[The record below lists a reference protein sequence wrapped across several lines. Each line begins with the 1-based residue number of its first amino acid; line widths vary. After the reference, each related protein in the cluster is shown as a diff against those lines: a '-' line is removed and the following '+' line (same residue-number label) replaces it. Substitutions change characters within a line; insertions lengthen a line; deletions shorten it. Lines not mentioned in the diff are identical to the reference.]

1 MNKRIAFFLL
11 VSSSILI
18 LNACAPPV
26 EEGDH
31 SPTSMAISQ
40 SPPVSTAV
48 IPPTPLRATSTAAL
62 TPTQKLTATPTID
75 GYWET
80 WLASRPRDMEHYG
93 LIYDEQ
99 ATPELPPRES
109 VHMPIWGQH
118 LPLRA
123 FSYTPRFIDAPTL
136 STQPGL
142 TLALDRAKCTQDSSS
157 IQCSPES
164 PLAEFNCEWLVT
176 PASDYPGLDRNMQ
189 VLAICLY
196 EPQDPNEVGTLI
208 STAHGCAFRRDAG
221 LILEENGRYRMINTP
236 DQVKE
241 ILLPIDSPGKA
252 LTYLEMMTGLL
263 RHSALKPTKCCFTL
277 WTPSKAP
284 TSRRRRGFT
293 P

>member
-1 MNKRIAFFLL
+1 
-11 VSSSILI
+11 
-18 LNACAPPV
+18 
-26 EEGDH
+26 
-31 SPTSMAISQ
+31 
-40 SPPVSTAV
+40 
-48 IPPTPLRATSTAAL
+48 
-62 TPTQKLTATPTID
+62 
-75 GYWET
+75 
-80 WLASRPRDMEHYG
+80 MEHYG

-136 STQPGL
+136 SNQPGL

-196 EPQDPNEVGTLI
+196 EPQDPNENRDTYLYR
-208 STAHGCAFRRDAG
+208 TGCAFRRDAG

-252 LTYLEMMTGLL
+252 LTYLEMMTGLSATFSFEADKML
-263 RHSALKPTKCCFTL
+263 LYFMDPIEGTHIEEKEGIYTVNLFQYAHCLCEPWVDSEVILTLDRSGVITWQSALPISMTI
-277 WTPSKAP
+277 
-284 TSRRRRGFT
+284 GFSCAD
-293 P
+293 